1 MGTIEKIILT
11 AGGVWAI
18 INGLVSQKFYARP
31 FGLGERTNPT
41 PKWLGRVWFI
51 CLGLWFMVMAWGRVP
66 LLVLR
71 IISVGLGVLV
81 LVYTFRFIFR
91 RRVIEPTNQSVFSSP
106 DRGAFEKYK
115 IPLGIF
121 IGLFFIVGGLLLK

>member
-1 MGTIEKIILT
+1 M
-11 AGGVWAI
+11 WAI
-18 INGLVSQKFYARP
+18 INGLVSQKFNTRS

-66 LLVLR
+66 LLVPR

-81 LVYTFRFIFR
+81 LVYTSGFIFSR
-91 RRVIEPTNQSVFSSP
+91 HVIEPTNQGVFSSP
-106 DRGAFEKYK
+106 DRGAFEKFR

-121 IGLFFIVGGLLLK
+121 IGLFLIVGGLLLK